1 MLGCWGHVAML
12 QQPANKTT
20 GYKNALSA
28 HQCAEIGALHK
39 IKGHWQAGA
48 GSGLEGLRS
57 DALYMVAQA
66 SAPIPNVLNDTK
78 VLVRIDANIV
88 E

>member
-1 MLGCWGHVAML
+1 
-12 QQPANKTT
+12 
-20 GYKNALSA
+20 
-28 HQCAEIGALHK
+28 
-39 IKGHWQAGA
+39 
-48 GSGLEGLRS
+48 LEGLRS
-57 DALYMVAQA
+57 DALYMVRT